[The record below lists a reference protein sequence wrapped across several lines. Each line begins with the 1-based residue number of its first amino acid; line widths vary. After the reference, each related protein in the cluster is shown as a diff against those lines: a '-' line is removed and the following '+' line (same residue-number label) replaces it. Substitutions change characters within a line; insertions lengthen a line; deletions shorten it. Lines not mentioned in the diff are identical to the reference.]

1 MDWYFL
7 LCFTYDFLVY
17 EFSVFSFLSFA
28 LFQIV
33 FCDYGNSQ
41 WWIKFSTIFW
51 FPELFKYLGWKYPN
65 HKDIGYILI
74 RI

>member
-17 EFSVFSFLSFA
+17 EFSVFSFLSFS

-33 FCDYGNSQ
+33 FCDYGNS
-41 WWIKFSTIFW
+41 
-51 FPELFKYLGWKYPN
+51 
-65 HKDIGYILI
+65 
-74 RI
+74 